1 MRLVVDSGQFLC
13 YHNFTNC
20 RKDKIMAMLVGEYN
34 HQLDAKYRMRIPA
47 KLKKALGE
55 EYIFARGSNH
65 CVYVF
70 SKEQAEELLNKL
82 QQISIFDISKQ
93 KSVRA
98 FARTFEEVKED
109 GQGRVILSPE
119 LRKHTLMEKDDKD
132 LVICG
137 AINRVEIWSKK
148 VYDEYFNVG
157 GDGDDYDKLL
167 EQLGI

>member
-1 MRLVVDSGQFLC
+1 MVDSGQNVC
-13 YHNFTNC
+13 YYKLTNC
-20 RKDKIMAMLVGEYN
+20 KREEIMAMLVGEFN

-47 KLKKALGE
+47 KLRKVLGDD
-55 EYIFARGSNH
+55 YIFARGSNH

-70 SKEQAEELLNKL
+70 SKAQAEKILGELE
-82 QQISIFDISKQ
+82 QVSIFDITKQ

-119 LRKHTLMEKDDKD
+119 LRKHALMDKDDKE

-148 VYDEYFNVG
+148 VYDEYFN
-157 GDGDDYDKLL
+157 GDGDDYDSLL
-167 EQLGI
+167 AQLGV

>member
-1 MRLVVDSGQFLC
+1 
-13 YHNFTNC
+13 
-20 RKDKIMAMLVGEYN
+20 MAMLVGEFN

-47 KLKKALGE
+47 KLRKVLGD

-70 SKEQAEELLNKL
+70 SKEQAEKILSELE
-82 QQISIFDISKQ
+82 QVSIFDITKQ
-93 KSVRA
+93 KSVRS
-98 FARTFEEVKED
+98 FARTFEDVKED

-119 LRKHTLMEKDDKD
+119 LRRHAQMEKDDKE

-148 VYDEYFNVG
+148 VYDEYFN
-157 GDGDDYDKLL
+157 GDEDYDTLL
-167 EQLGI
+167 SQLGM